1 MSTLQVPRKVN
12 SPVEGEKDLLFSLSK
27 IVESLSKE
35 ARKEFAEEFSEDLK
49 EFLSKTA
56 VYKAINGRIHLANE
70 TILNVVM
77 VNPRAKKWVLRKA
90 REEAESV
97 LRAIEI
103 VEALQSQE
111 EDEEEEAEE

>member
-1 MSTLQVPRKVN
+1 MSLVMDSKVN

-56 VYKAINGRIHLANE
+56 VYKAINGKIHLAND
-70 TILNVVM
+70 TILAVVLT
-77 VNPRAKKWVLRKA
+77 NPRAKKWVIQKA
-90 REEAESV
+90 KEEAENV
-97 LRAIEI
+97 LRAIE
-103 VEALQSQE
+103 ALQSQ

>member
-1 MSTLQVPRKVN
+1 MTSKN
-12 SPVEGEKDLLFSLSK
+12 SPVGEKDLLFSLSK

-70 TILNVVM
+70 TILNVVT
-77 VNPRAKKWVLRKA
+77 VNPKAKKWLMQKA
-90 REEAESV
+90 KEEAENV
-97 LRAIEI
+97 LRAI
-103 VEALQSQE
+103 EALQSQE
-111 EDEEEEAEE
+111 EEAEE

>member
-12 SPVEGEKDLLFSLSK
+12 SPVDGEKDLLFSLSK

-77 VNPRAKKWVLRKA
+77 VNPRAKKWVIQKA
-90 REEAESV
+90 KEEAENV
-97 LRAIEI
+97 LRAI
-103 VEALQSQE
+103 EALQSQE
-111 EDEEEEAEE
+111 EEAEEE

>member
-1 MSTLQVPRKVN
+1 MKKMSLVMDSKN
-12 SPVEGEKDLLFSLSK
+12 SPVEEKDLLFSL

-35 ARKEFAEEFSEDLK
+35 GRKEFAEEFSEDLK

-90 REEAESV
+90 REEAENV
-97 LRAIEI
+97 LRAI
-103 VEALQSQE
+103 EALQSQE
-111 EDEEEEAEE
+111 DEEGEVEEE